1 MTTERFTIHICRHL
15 KTNGIRCQSPALN
28 GESFCYFHTRLHK
41 DHPAP
46 LTARQ
51 ILDLRHEGYEQAVIG
66 AGEDPMQI
74 ARAFPRQN
82 EFNFPPLED
91 AESIQF
97 AASMLFHAISQGQI
111 HLRRARILR
120 DILRVAN
127 NSSRRVAAAS
137 EDASAT
143 ASQIVRNIE
152 HTPEGVAIAPADD
165 PPATDPGDVCTPEQ
179 ALVGLELMPN
189 QHFACNP
196 LPDKIL
202 QDSHELTC
210 VD

>member
-1 MTTERFTIHICRHL
+1 MPTEQFVIPICRHL
-15 KTNGIRCQSPALN
+15 KTNGTRCQSPALN
-28 GESFCYFHTRLHK
+28 AEPFCYFHLRLHK

-51 ILDLRHEGYEQAVIG
+51 ILDLRHEGYEAAVIG

-74 ARAFPRQN
+74 ARAYPRQN

-111 HLRRARILR
+111 HLRRARLLR

-127 NSSRRVAAAS
+127 ASCRRATTPGD
-137 EDASAT
+137 DA
-143 ASQIVRNIE
+143 QEFVHHIDR
-152 HTPEGVAIAPADD
+152 TPDGVVIAGLDDSAPATECALPEASPD
-165 PPATDPGDVCTPEQ
+165 PQLQSDQDSTD
-179 ALVGLELMPN
+179 
-189 QHFACNP
+189 NP
-196 LPDKIL
+196 FSDKIIENPP
-202 QDSHELTC
+202 ELTAAESGF
-210 VD
+210 